1 MKGYDSLALGAVVD
15 CSYTGTLSN
24 SDNNTCIFG
33 GGGGTLTL
41 PNSLA
46 DVGGWPTSVVI
57 QGNVTFTAIN
67 SYSGTTTISAGTLQ
81 LGDGS
86 TTASFGTGDVIDN
99 SSLVFNCADNTA
111 IGNAISGTGSLTQEG
126 TDTVTLTGANS
137 YSGFTMISDGTLQIG
152 AGDTGSLGTGVVV
165 DNSSLVFD
173 CGTGVTLPD
182 AIEGTGSLTQEGSGT
197 LTLTGPN
204 SYSGMTTISA
214 GTLQI
219 DAGGPIGSLG
229 TGPVTDDSALVFK
242 RSDNVTVDNSISGS
256 GSLTQAGSGTLTLT
270 AADNSYGATIVSAGT
285 LQVGDG
291 NTGSLGAGDVTD
303 AAALVFDYPT
313 GASPITAGNTIG
325 GAGR

>member
-99 SSLVFNCADNTA
+99 SSLVFNCAEQHRD
-111 IGNAISGTGSLTQEG
+111 
-126 TDTVTLTGANS
+126 
-137 YSGFTMISDGTLQIG
+137 
-152 AGDTGSLGTGVVV
+152 
-165 DNSSLVFD
+165 
-173 CGTGVTLPD
+173 
-182 AIEGTGSLTQEGSGT
+182 
-197 LTLTGPN
+197 
-204 SYSGMTTISA
+204 
-214 GTLQI
+214 
-219 DAGGPIGSLG
+219 
-229 TGPVTDDSALVFK
+229 
-242 RSDNVTVDNSISGS
+242 R
-256 GSLTQAGSGTLTLT
+256 
-270 AADNSYGATIVSAGT
+270 
-285 LQVGDG
+285 
-291 NTGSLGAGDVTD
+291 
-303 AAALVFDYPT
+303 
-313 GASPITAGNTIG
+313 
-325 GAGR
+325 

>member
-1 MKGYDSLALGAVVD
+1 MALTGNSDESINMTGYDSLSLGTAID
-15 CSYTGTLSN
+15 CSYTGTCMN
-24 SDNNTCIFG
+24 PDNNTCIFG
-33 GGGGTLTL
+33 GGGGTLAL
-41 PNSLA
+41 PNALA
-46 DVGGWPTSVVI
+46 DVGGMATSVVI

-86 TTASFGTGDVIDN
+86 HDCLVRDGRCDRQLL
-99 SSLVFNCADNTA
+99 LVFNCADNTA

-126 TDTVTLTGANS
+126 TDTVTLTGSIVLRLHDDFRRHAA
-137 YSGFTMISDGTLQIG
+137 DRC
-152 AGDTGSLGTGVVV
+152 GDTGSLGTGVVV

-182 AIEGTGSLTQEGSGT
+182 AIEGTGSLTQEAGYADT
-197 LTLTGPN
+197 YRPKFRFRHA
-204 SYSGMTTISA
+204 TISA

-242 RSDNVTVDNSISGS
+242 RSDDVTVDNSISGS

-285 LQVGDG
+285 RYRSGR
-291 NTGSLGAGDVTD
+291 NTGSLGSAMSLTPPRWCWITPP
-303 AAALVFDYPT
+303 AAA
-313 GASPITAGNTIG
+313 
-325 GAGR
+325 R